1 MAYSKYKK
9 SYKPSSYKYDR
20 PQMGTYAYHDIDENH
35 DWIKRGI
42 DMAGLQNNR
51 YIVINDDVKEGEIV
65 APGFKDGTKLLVIR
79 FPLEA
84 YRQIND
90 VFVVNNKEVLV
101 SDFGCAINAEMCKKL
116 GVDLNFDTVY
126 LQEVEG

>member
-1 MAYSKYKK
+1 MAYSKKYRKP
-9 SYKPSSYKYDR
+9 YKPSSYTYDR

-35 DWIKRGI
+35 DWIKRSI

-51 YIVINDDVKEGEIV
+51 YIVVNDDVKEGEIV
-65 APGFKDGTKLLVIR
+65 APGFADGTKLLIIR

-84 YRQIND
+84 YRQID
-90 VFVVNNKEVLV
+90 TVFVVNNKEELV

-126 LQEVEG
+126 LQEVE

>member
-9 SYKPSSYKYDR
+9 PYKPSSYTYDR

-42 DMAGLQNNR
+42 DMAELQNYR
-51 YIVINDDVKEGEIV
+51 YIVINDDIKEGEIN

-79 FPLEA
+79 FPLES
-84 YRQIND
+84 YRQIETA
-90 VFVVNNKEVLV
+90 FVVNNKEALV

-126 LQEVEG
+126 LQEAKE

>member
-1 MAYSKYKK
+1 MAYGKYKK
-9 SYKPSSYKYDR
+9 SYKPSSYNYNQQK
-20 PQMGTYAYHDIDENH
+20 GTYAYHDIDEHH

-42 DMAGLQNNR
+42 EMQGLQNNR
-51 YIVINDDVKEGEIV
+51 YIILNDNVKDGEIN
-65 APGFKDGTKLLVIR
+65 APGFADGTKLLIIR

-90 VFVVNNKEVLV
+90 IFVVNNKEELV
-101 SDFGCAINAEMCKKL
+101 SDFGCAVNSEMCKKL
-116 GVDLNFDTVY
+116 GVDLNLDTVY